1 MMSGTKHATLLLYKP
16 GEVHCGMLF
25 YCDISTSGML
35 FYAQAKA
42 LVTDVV
48 LLYSMFAHSPS
59 ICSYQHAAARHGL
72 LVACFIG
79 L

>member
-25 YCDISTSGML
+25 YCDISTSGIL

-48 LLYSMFAHSPS
+48 LLYSMFAHIVLAFVVTSMQLPGMA
-59 ICSYQHAAARHGL
+59 YL
-72 LVACFIG
+72 
-79 L
+79 